1 MKTCQRLFS
10 GKIQEVCTLGFL
22 EKLLIKIGIIAFI
35 LAATV
40 FLFRKIG
47 IPFGKLPGD
56 IHISRDGFE
65 FWFPITTCLV
75 LSGLISGIIWL
86 LRFIGNLFN

>member
-1 MKTCQRLFS
+1 MQ
-10 GKIQEVCTLGFL
+10 IL
-22 EKLLIKIGIIAFI
+22 ERILIKIGILLIIIGFTI
-35 LAATV
+35 

-65 FWFPITTCLV
+65 MWIPITTCLV
-75 LSGLISGIIWL
+75 ISGLITVVLWL
-86 LRFIGNLFN
+86 INFLSSHIK

>member
-1 MKTCQRLFS
+1 MQ
-10 GKIQEVCTLGFL
+10 IL
-22 EKLLIKIGIIAFI
+22 ERILIKIGILLIVIGF
-35 LAATV
+35 TV

-65 FWFPITTCLV
+65 MWIPITTCLV
-75 LSGLISGIIWL
+75 ISGLITVVLWL
-86 LRFIGNLFN
+86 INFLGNHIK